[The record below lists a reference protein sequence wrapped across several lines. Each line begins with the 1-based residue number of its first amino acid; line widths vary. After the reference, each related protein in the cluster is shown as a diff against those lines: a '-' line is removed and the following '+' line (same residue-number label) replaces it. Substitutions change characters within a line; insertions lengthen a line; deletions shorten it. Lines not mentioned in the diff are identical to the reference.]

1 MRTPD
6 ARSIR
11 SRAARIAAA
20 SATAVLAGPLAG
32 AVAGAA
38 APTQAT
44 PPVTQPALEPAAAGY
59 DIGIANVP
67 VAFTVGDTQATFAV
81 TVCNQGTVPTGAIQ
95 VQYAVPT
102 GAGYVSP
109 PGNNGGDGRLLD
121 LAVGDLAVGASTTIQ
136 IVVGF
141 AVGQTSPLVTA
152 AEVTGAAGV
161 DVDSTPTPD
170 PIGFGAANEDDR
182 LVGTDACTVE
192 TDASEDDRDV
202 AVLDLQAGITT
213 TSTTSTPSTTTPPPS
228 SLVTVITTA
237 PGPGVSPATLP
248 VTGTPSGGSRNP
260 LVLLAVALPV
270 AWLGAVLS
278 LRSRRLQGAGR

>member
-6 ARSIR
+6 ARLVP
-11 SRAARIAAA
+11 SRARRVAIAAA
-20 SATAVLAGPLAG
+20 AAAVTGPLFSG
-32 AVAGAA
+32 AVAAA
-38 APTQAT
+38 APVQVT
-44 PPVTQPALEPAAAGY
+44 PPVTQPGLAPAAVGY
-59 DIGIANVP
+59 DVGIANVP
-67 VAFTVGDTQATFAV
+67 VSFTVGDTQATFAV
-81 TVCNQGTVPTGAIQ
+81 TVCNQGTVATGPIE

-109 PGNNGGDGRLLD
+109 AGNNGDGRLLD
-121 LAVGDLAVGASTTIQ
+121 LTVSDLAVGASTTIQ

-152 AEVTGAAGV
+152 AEVTATAGV
-161 DVDSTPTPD
+161 DVDSTPTPG
-170 PIGFGAANEDDR
+170 PIPFGAGNEDDR

-202 AVLDLQAGITT
+202 AVLDLQAGIPTTAPTT
-213 TSTTSTPSTTTPPPS
+213 TSTTLPVT
-228 SLVTVITTA
+228 SLVTVITTV

-248 VTGTPSGGSRNP
+248 VTGTPAGGSRNP
-260 LVLLAVALPV
+260 VVLLAVALPV

-278 LRSRRLQGAGR
+278 LRARRLQGLAR